1 MAFGQLDRGGNAQP
15 MSEINITPLVD
26 VMLVLLVVFI
36 ITAPLLTHKIKLDLP
51 NASAQVTVSQ
61 QPVTVSLTDDGQL
74 FIDREAITPEQLT
87 ERLTAWA
94 ARTSSPSVELRAD
107 ASVMY
112 ERVVQV
118 LQRIQS
124 AGISKFAF
132 VTEPVGHNK

>member
-74 FIDREAITPEQLT
+74 FIDREAVTHEQLT
-87 ERLTAWA
+87 ERLTVWA

-107 ASVMY
+107 AGVMY